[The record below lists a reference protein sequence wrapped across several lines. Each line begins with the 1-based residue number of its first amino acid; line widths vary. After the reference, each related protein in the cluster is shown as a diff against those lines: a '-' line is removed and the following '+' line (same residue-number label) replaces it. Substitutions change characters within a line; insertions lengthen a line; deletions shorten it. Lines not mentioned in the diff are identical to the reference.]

1 MAADRPQKHFA
12 VICLILA
19 LATAALYW
27 PITGHPFILYDD
39 QQYVVIN
46 THVTTG
52 LSGTN
57 FVWAFTNTEAANWH
71 PLTWLSHQLDC
82 TLFGLHAGAHHLVN
96 LVFHIA
102 NTLLLFLFL
111 YRATAALWR
120 PAFVAALFA
129 WHPLHV
135 ESVAWASERKDM
147 LSTFFWL
154 LTLLAWLRY
163 AQKPSMP
170 DSGGPVR
177 RTRTTAYLL
186 ALVFFVLGL
195 LSKPMVVTLP
205 FVLLLMDVWP
215 LNRLTDN
222 VTRLVA
228 WKGLILEKLPFF
240 ILAAAGCAVTY
251 LAQAS
256 GGAVWGTS
264 LQERLANA
272 VIAYARYV
280 VKLFWP
286 DHLAIVYSPPGHWP
300 AVQVIGAL
308 VLLILW
314 TVPILL
320 YLRRCPYLFVGWF
333 WFLGTLVPTI
343 GLIQVGAQSMA
354 DRYTY
359 IPSIGFFIVCVW
371 GWSEFLQTHP
381 RWKSIS
387 LSLFGAALVGC
398 MLATAIQIGYWRSN
412 IDLFLHA
419 MDVSPDSYVAA
430 NNLGKAFEL
439 NGDKVRALVMYRR
452 SVELEPRFPQ
462 SQFNYALALFD
473 YGQTNEAASHL
484 LVASH
489 LESHDPDIQHAL
501 GMIFIQHNYFAD
513 AATCFTNVLSV
524 QPASAADHFD
534 LACTLANLSQFPA
547 AAAQFREALR
557 LNPDFPEAKAQFN
570 RLLSDHPELH

>member
-1 MAADRPQKHFA
+1 MAAARLQKLFA

-19 LATAALYW
+19 FATAALYW
-27 PITGHPFILYDD
+27 PITSHPFILYDD
-39 QQYVVIN
+39 QQYVVVN
-46 THVTTG
+46 HHVTTG
-52 LSGTN
+52 LNGPN
-57 FVWAFTNTEAANWH
+57 LVWAFTNTEAANWH

-82 TLFGLHAGAHHLVN
+82 ALFSLHAGAHHLVN
-96 LVFHIA
+96 LLFHIA
-102 NTLLLFLFL
+102 NTLLLFRFL
-111 YRATAALWR
+111 RRATSALWR

-129 WHPLHV
+129 WHPVHV
-135 ESVAWASERKDM
+135 ESVAWVSERKDM

-163 AQKPSMP
+163 ARESPKSDAA
-170 DSGGPVR
+170 DSVR
-177 RTRTTAYLL
+177 FAGTAAYLL

-205 FVLLLMDVWP
+205 FVLLLLDIWP
-215 LNRLTDN
+215 LNRLADD

-251 LAQAS
+251 LAQAG
-256 GGAVWGTS
+256 GGAVWSTS
-264 LQERLANA
+264 LHERLANA

-300 AVQVIGAL
+300 AMQVIGAL
-308 VLLILW
+308 VLLILG

-371 GWSEFLQTHP
+371 GWAEFLQTHP
-381 RWKSIS
+381 RWKNIS
-387 LSLFGAALVGC
+387 FSLFGAALIGC
-398 MLATAIQIGYWRSN
+398 ILATSIQIGYWRSN
-412 IDLFLHA
+412 IDLCLHA

-452 SVELEPRFPQ
+452 AVELEPRFPQ

-473 YGQTNEAASHL
+473 YGQTNDAVSHL
-484 LVASH
+484 QAAAR
-489 LESHDPDIQHAL
+489 LESHDPEIQHAL

-513 AATCFTNVLSV
+513 AANCFTNVLSA
-524 QPASAADHFD
+524 QPASATDHFD
-534 LACTLANLSQFPA
+534 LACTLANLGHFTA

-557 LNPDFPEAKAQFN
+557 LNPDFPEAKTQFN
-570 RLLSDHPELH
+570 HLLSDHPELR